1 MKGLVWLRT
10 DLRMDDNP
18 ALKNAFIECDEVVC
32 LYFYS
37 LKQLSKHNEAN
48 VKVDFLKRN
57 LIDLQSNLNKVNVDL
72 WIVSSDG
79 FNKEADKL
87 KEIVEVNNI
96 AKVYANSQFGVD
108 ENLRDEAAKSFL
120 SDTGAEVNQKVI

>member
-37 LKQLSKHNEAN
+37 PKQLSKHNEAN

-57 LIDLQSNLNKVNVDL
+57 LLDLQSNYFSLTHMLLAIITQLLQNCCILLISMNH
-72 WIVSSDG
+72 
-79 FNKEADKL
+79 
-87 KEIVEVNNI
+87 
-96 AKVYANSQFGVD
+96 
-108 ENLRDEAAKSFL
+108 
-120 SDTGAEVNQKVI
+120 